1 MVLMKKLLKKNQI
14 MITALAIM
22 IAVAGYLNFAGA
34 KTGEEDFLSTNGS
47 DSELTYDVA
56 DISDEDMYAISLQEE
71 PDGSLTDI
79 TSMDTDDTTLTSDYL
94 SSNMQIEGNSD
105 DSLAV
110 DSTSVNHGVLSEG
123 EDKADAADAIDD
135 EVEVPGEAVFTST
148 TAVSNLDGARL
159 LKEQTI
165 AKNKA
170 TLLEIINNENLSEA
184 AKQEAID
191 SMLTMTQTA
200 QKETDAQMLLEA
212 KGYADTVVSI
222 NNGTVD
228 VMVNAVS
235 LTDAQTAQIM
245 DIVQRKTDV
254 SAENIIITV
263 SGTTPCHSS
272 VLTRYVERST
282 YEEESFSDCFR

>member
-1 MVLMKKLLKKNQI
+1 MCI
-14 MITALAIM
+14 R
-22 IAVAGYLNFAGA
+22 
-34 KTGEEDFLSTNGS
+34 D
-47 DSELTYDVA
+47 
-56 DISDEDMYAISLQEE
+56 
-71 PDGSLTDI
+71 
-79 TSMDTDDTTLTSDYL
+79 
-94 SSNMQIEGNSD
+94 
-105 DSLAV
+105 
-110 DSTSVNHGVLSEG
+110 
-123 EDKADAADAIDD
+123 
-135 EVEVPGEAVFTST
+135 
-148 TAVSNLDGARL
+148 R
-159 LKEQTI
+159 TI

-222 NNGTVD
+222 NDGTVD

-263 SGTTPCHSS
+263 SGTTP
-272 VLTRYVERST
+272 
-282 YEEESFSDCFR
+282 

>member
-34 KTGEEDFLSTNGS
+34 KIGEEDFLSTNGS

-148 TAVSNLDGARL
+148 RL

-263 SGTTPCHSS
+263 SGTTP
-272 VLTRYVERST
+272 
-282 YEEESFSDCFR
+282 

>member
-1 MVLMKKLLKKNQI
+1 MDARIFSKMINTLKESP
-14 MITALAIM
+14 
-22 IAVAGYLNFAGA
+22 
-34 KTGEEDFLSTNGS
+34 KT
-47 DSELTYDVA
+47 
-56 DISDEDMYAISLQEE
+56 I
-71 PDGSLTDI
+71 
-79 TSMDTDDTTLTSDYL
+79 
-94 SSNMQIEGNSD
+94 
-105 DSLAV
+105 
-110 DSTSVNHGVLSEG
+110 
-123 EDKADAADAIDD
+123 
-135 EVEVPGEAVFTST
+135 VFTEGT
-148 TAVSNLDGARL
+148 DQRILEATARL

-263 SGTTPCHSS
+263 SGTTP
-272 VLTRYVERST
+272 
-282 YEEESFSDCFR
+282 